1 MTQCQ
6 SKITVI
12 ARIIA
17 PYAWR
22 LLNGHGTGPTVT
34 PMRRESESLS
44 FVQNERN
51 QLTKF
56 SGKNGIRSLM

>member
-1 MTQCQ
+1 
-6 SKITVI
+6 
-12 ARIIA
+12 
-17 PYAWR
+17 
-22 LLNGHGTGPTVT
+22 
-34 PMRRESESLS
+34 MRRESESLSFVQNESLS